1 MACTYD
7 ITTDRGK
14 VRLIINDIAS
24 PVGCIFQDLEID
36 TFLSMHSGNIN
47 LAAAEALG
55 AWAAKYALLP
65 DSEKIGDYAYTQKTI
80 ANMNKLKKELEEKD
94 ASTPVLEI
102 ASMDLSG
109 VEDTTIDED
118 IE

>member
-7 ITTDRGK
+7 ITTNRGK
-14 VRLIINDIAS
+14 VRLIIGDTSTITGVFS
-24 PVGCIFQDLEID
+24 DLEID

-55 AWAAKYALLP
+55 AWAAKYATSP
-65 DSEKIGDYAYTQKTI
+65 DSEKIGDYAYTQKII

-94 ASTPVLEI
+94 ASTPILEI

>member
-7 ITTDRGK
+7 ITTNRGK
-14 VRLIINDIAS
+14 VRLIIGDTSTTA
-24 PVGCIFQDLEID
+24 CIFSDLEID

-55 AWAAKYALLP
+55 AWAAKYATAP
-65 DSEKIGDYAYTQKTI
+65 DSEKIGDYAYTQKII

-94 ASTPVLEI
+94 ASTPILEI
-102 ASMDLSG
+102 SEMDLAETPDG
-109 VEDTTIDED
+109 VEMGE
-118 IE
+118 